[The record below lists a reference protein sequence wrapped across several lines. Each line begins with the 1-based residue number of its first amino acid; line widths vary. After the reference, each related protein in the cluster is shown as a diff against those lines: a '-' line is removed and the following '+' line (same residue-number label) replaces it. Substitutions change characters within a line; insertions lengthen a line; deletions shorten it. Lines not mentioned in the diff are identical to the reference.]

1 MCIRDSLG
9 LQQALAL
16 MPLFSVLAVLAMLLA
31 ARTYEAD
38 LQRACEPAAKQ
49 QAS

>member
-1 MCIRDSLG
+1 
-9 LQQALAL
+9 

-38 LQRACEPAAKQ
+38 LQRACEPAAEE
-49 QAS
+49 ATRCNELSI